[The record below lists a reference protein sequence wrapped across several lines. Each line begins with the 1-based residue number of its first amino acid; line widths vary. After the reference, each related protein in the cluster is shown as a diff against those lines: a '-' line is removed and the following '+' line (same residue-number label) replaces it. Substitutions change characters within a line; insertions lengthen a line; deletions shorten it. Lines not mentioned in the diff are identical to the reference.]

1 MAQSLP
7 NLNSQ
12 QDSDLLRIINLFI
25 RNYKIYLISVAVAL
39 IIAFLYNRYAKP
51 LYRIGSSLMILEES
65 RPQGGNVDEY
75 INSEI
80 FGTNQGFQN
89 ELYVLKST
97 PIVEQT
103 VKNLDLTVSYYLKD
117 GFRYYDAYKTLPIRV
132 LILQDHVQP
141 VNIRFLVGIHDSKN
155 FTIKAEENDAVFTN
169 LFSGQNTYQKEG
181 WSFEQSGKFGELI
194 ETPDLAF
201 IVTSDSSNR
210 TYFKDKYIYGFEFAS
225 VGAITGQIKNQL
237 DFSVIDR
244 DATVIEIGLN
254 SSSGLKGL
262 DIVNELMDVYSTQ
275 NINRKNHIA
284 EVTVEYIERQ
294 LGEISDSLSQTED
307 NLQHF
312 RSSRQILNVTDQ
324 ASEMSAQYMTL
335 QNQLAELV
343 TRKRYYDYL
352 ADYIAGNSD
361 FSNMIVPAAMGVQD
375 EMLNNLVSQLI
386 SAQTQRSNLIQNR
399 QEKNPLVQ
407 RLEIQINNTIKT
419 ISENITATR
428 KTADIQIDEM
438 NKRINRIRSEIS
450 RVPLTQRQLGGIERN
465 YRLNDAIYNYLLEK
479 RAEAKISQASNQPDN
494 IIIEPAS
501 LFGLVSPNPRKNYL
515 FAFALGIMLPF
526 IFLFVRSMIGDKIE
540 YQGRIDYLTDAPL
553 LGKIPNTRKK
563 TRNVVFEF
571 PKSTIAEA
579 YRALRT
585 NIEYQFKSKPH
596 KVILVSSSIEGEGK
610 SFNALN
616 LAMSYAQLGR
626 KTILIDFDLR
636 KPTSYFSEQEI
647 SPIGLSTYFIDKVGL
662 HEIISHSPHQ
672 KLDYIPSGPIPPN
685 PVEMLASDDIREMI
699 ENIKE
704 QYDCIVIDSTP
715 LAQVS
720 DAYLLMDYAD
730 IRIII
735 SRYNYT
741 LKKVFHLVMNDLK
754 EKNIENVCV
763 VLNDNKVYRE
773 QYGYGYGYENKKRS
787 WFNFLFT
794 PKQ

>member
-1 MAQSLP
+1 MTQLHS
-7 NLNSQ
+7 NIYSQ
-12 QDSDLLRIINLFI
+12 QDSDLLRIFNLFT
-25 RNYKIYLISVAVAL
+25 RNYKIYLITISIAL
-39 IIAFLYNRYAKP
+39 VFAFLYNRYAKP
-51 LYRIGSSLMILEES
+51 VYRIASSLMILKDS
-65 RPQGGNVDEY
+65 RSQGGDVDEY
-75 INSEI
+75 INNEI
-80 FGTNQGFQN
+80 FGLNQGFQN

-97 PIVEQT
+97 PVVEQT
-103 VKNLDLTVSYYLKD
+103 VKNLDLIVCYYLKD
-117 GFRYYDAYKTLPIRV
+117 GFQYFDAYRTLPIRV
-132 LILQDHVQP
+132 LILQNHVQP
-141 VNIRFLVGIHDSKN
+141 VNIRFLVSIQDSKN
-155 FTIKAEENDAVFTN
+155 FTIKAQGDEAVFRN
-169 LFSGQNTYQKEG
+169 LYSGQNTYQKED

-210 TYFKDKYIYGFEFAS
+210 TYFKNKFIYGFEFSS
-225 VGAITGQIKNQL
+225 VSNITGQIRSEL

-244 DATVIEIGLN
+244 EATVIEIGLET
-254 SSSGLKGL
+254 SSILKGL

-284 EVTVEYIERQ
+284 EVTIEYIERQ

-307 NLQHF
+307 NLQQF
-312 RSSRQILNVTDQ
+312 RSSRQLLNVTDQ
-324 ASEMSAQYMTL
+324 ASGMSEQYMTL

-361 FSNMIVPAAMGVQD
+361 FSNMIVPAAMGVED
-375 EMLNNLVSQLI
+375 EMLNNLVSELI
-386 SAQTQRSNLIQNR
+386 SAQSQRSNLIQNR

-407 RLEIQINNTIKT
+407 RLEIQINNTKKT

-428 KTADIQIDEM
+428 KTTDIQIDEL

-450 RVPLTQRQLGGIERN
+450 RVPVTQRQLGGIERN

-494 IIIEPAS
+494 IIVEPAN
-501 LFGLVSPNPRKNYL
+501 LLGVVSPNPRKNYL
-515 FAFALGIMLPF
+515 FALALGLILPF
-526 IFLFVRSMIGDKIE
+526 AFLFVKSMIGDKIE
-540 YQGRIDYLTDAPL
+540 YQGRIDFLTDAPL
-553 LGKIPNTRKK
+553 LGKIPNTKKK
-563 TRNVVFEF
+563 TSNVVFEY

-579 YRALRT
+579 FRALRT
-585 NIEYQFKSKPH
+585 NIEYRFKSIPH

-616 LAMSYAQLGR
+616 IAMSYAQLGR

-647 SPIGLSTYFIDKVGL
+647 SPIGLSSYFMDKVGL
-662 HEIISHSPHQ
+662 HEIIIQSPHH

-699 ENIKE
+699 ENLKE
-704 QYDCIVIDSTP
+704 QYDCIVIDTTP

-730 IRIII
+730 IRIIVA
-735 SRYNYT
+735 RYNHT

-763 VLNDNKVYRE
+763 VLNDNKVYRD
-773 QYGYGYGYENKKRS
+773 QYGYGYGYEKKRRS
-787 WFNFLFT
+787 WF
-794 PKQ
+794 KI